1 MKTIQTASNTCKCL
15 GSVETHNFQEQSFT
29 NTNHITITTLGRTA
43 RFTDKRSP
51 PDIFLPRWTWWNFR
65 ILLTL
70 MKIIQT
76 ARETINCLGSDEAH
90 KFQEENAD
98 PPNTL
103 HITTTRGGMTRFT
116 GKILKRPGF
125 LTLLV
130 ISSSV
135 FGKSATAKRRTFIEI
150 YLRNWMHQ
158 ILRYLFSD
166 CTGNLTEWIWKTFTG
181 GIARLPA

>member
-1 MKTIQTASNTCKCL
+1 MKTIQTAT
-15 GSVETHNFQEQSFT
+15 
-29 NTNHITITTLGRTA
+29 
-43 RFTDKRSP
+43 
-51 PDIFLPRWTWWNFR
+51 
-65 ILLTL
+65 
-70 MKIIQT
+70 
-76 ARETINCLGSDEAH
+76 ETINCLESNEAH

-98 PPNTL
+98 LHNTL

-116 GKILKRPGF
+116 DKILKRPGF

-135 FGKSATAKRRTFIEI
+135 FGKSATAKRRTLIKI

-166 CTGNLTEWIWKTFTG
+166 CINNLTEWIWKTCTC